1 MRKLFSV
8 LIFVGALALANASR
22 ADQVN
27 VNIAYPLN
35 GGGYTI
41 SPAYPM
47 LPISFSVT
55 CKDLEDHDVR
65 WGYNKGPSGETLG
78 NAKFRGTIG
87 VHFLQKFDEGEWVV
101 WVTSDCGKN
110 EVRFKVAL

>member
-1 MRKLFSV
+1 MRKLFV
-8 LIFVGALALANASR
+8 AFIFLGALALANTSQ

-35 GGGYTI
+35 GGGYKI
-41 SPAYPM
+41 SPAYPI

-55 CKDLEDHDVR
+55 CKGLEDHNVK
-65 WGYNKGPSGETLG
+65 WGYNRETLG
-78 NAKFRGTIG
+78 QAKFRGTIG
-87 VHFLQKFDEGEWVV
+87 VHFLQKFSEGEWLV

-110 EVRFKVAL
+110 EVKFKVSF